1 MLSLRLHWYALE
13 TSRVL
18 RRHWQVLCLTIM
30 LVLPSMPVFAQARIL
45 GAPVLA
51 TLAPARGAEWQFLWV
66 HALEAVGVLWVLAQ
80 RRAISGG
87 SFATFVRSLPVPAWR
102 QRGVDAAVVALAS
115 TPLLLSVAAALVALA
130 LTPENG
136 IPSFY
141 VLDLT
146 LITLGAQLA
155 VLNRSLRNAVPL
167 VMANALLVAG
177 LQTSGSLAFSMLAGA
192 LGVSVWTLI
201 RVPAVP
207 APRQW
212 RLGSL
217 HTIAPTA
224 GLRRLL
230 SPSGWVQIGILRSH
244 ASTVAG
250 RGALMAATAA
260 ATCYLSALWAFDI
273 RAKALVLMA
282 QAVILVIAAMHFREL
297 SQAHYRAAHF
307 TRSLP
312 CRPIWQTLADIATVL
327 GVALV
332 FVVIGPVFLAINGAM
347 PLWQTP
353 PLLLAGIPLV
363 ALLRLPQ
370 RFAPRQSV
378 LLGATLAALW
388 VATVWPCFVY

>member
-1 MLSLRLHWYALE
+1 MMLSLRLHWYALE

-51 TLAPARGAEWQFLWV
+51 TLAPARGVEWQFLWV

-87 SFATFVRSLPVPAWR
+87 SFATFTRSLPVPAWR
-102 QRGVDAAVVALAS
+102 LRGVDAAVVALAS

-130 LTPENG
+130 FTPENG

-167 VMANALLVAG
+167 VTANALLVAG

-217 HTIAPTA
+217 QAIAPAA
-224 GLRRLL
+224 GLL
-230 SPSGWVQIGILRSH
+230 SPSGWVQVGILRSH
-244 ASTVAG
+244 ASTVTG

-297 SQAHYRAAHF
+297 SQAHHRAAHF

-312 CRPIWQTLADIATVL
+312 RRPIWQTLADIATVL
-327 GVALV
+327 CVAFV
-332 FVVIGPVFLAINGAM
+332 FGVIGPVFLAINGAM

-363 ALLRLPQ
+363 AVLRLPQ

-388 VATVWPCFVY
+388 VAAVWPYFVH